1 VDHKNFS
8 PHLDNSTNMLALIIY
23 CYFRDLKVEFHR
35 LQDFDKVATLPEEVD
50 PIQGTGN
57 DTQQEVELT
66 PENLAELNKLMTEG
80 KPGVD
85 RPFSMADLTKMMAKS
100 TMKSDPSRNVCAK
113 CGKTDI
119 PLKQCGQCKQ

>member
-1 VDHKNFS
+1 
-8 PHLDNSTNMLALIIY
+8 M
-23 CYFRDLKVEFHR
+23 
-35 LQDFDKVATLPEEVD
+35 LPEEED
-50 PIQGTGN
+50 PHQVSS
-57 DTQQEVELT
+57 QSAKQEVELT
-66 PENLAELNKLMTEG
+66 PEKLAELNKLMTEG

-100 TMKSDPSRNVCAK
+100 TMKSDPSRNVCAA

>member
-1 VDHKNFS
+1 V
-8 PHLDNSTNMLALIIY
+8 
-23 CYFRDLKVEFHR
+23 
-35 LQDFDKVATLPEEVD
+35 LPEEDD
-50 PIQGTGN
+50 PMKVTS
-57 DTQQEVELT
+57 DAKQEVELT
-66 PENLAELNKLMTEG
+66 PEKLKELNKLMTEG